1 VAQVLLSKDYS
12 PDDVKVLR
20 GGWIS
25 WQSLGYPSGT
35 SEAPPATPGQAIQIQ
50 PGQGSQPI
58 QVVPGA
64 TVQIGVGTPVPGGV
78 PAPPNP

>member
-1 VAQVLLSKDYS
+1 MAQVLLANGYS
-12 PDDVKVLR
+12 PEFLKVLR

-25 WQSLGYPSGT
+25 WQSLGYPSET
-35 SEAPPATPGQAIQIQ
+35 SPMPTGAAPGQSIQIQ
-50 PGQGSQPI
+50 PGQQPV

-64 TVQIGVGTPVPGGV
+64 TVEIQIGTPVPGGV